1 MSNTKGIEIERRWLM
16 DGFPEALPEGLP
28 AGVDFICEIQKAQG
42 YISTA
47 PVVRIRSEHTA
58 AHGAIPAKEEY
69 ILCIKGKGRLA
80 RKEIETPLS
89 AETFSQM
96 RDFIGVPLVRKQTR
110 LYRLADG
117 HIMECSLVDEG
128 EDTAFYYAEV
138 EFPSLDEATLF
149 AAPAWFGEEKTMD
162 GSFSM
167 SAYWRAKCA
176 AHTAKSTAEGK
187 ETT

>member
-1 MSNTKGIEIERRWLM
+1 MSDPAGIEIERRWLM
-16 DGFPEALPEGLP
+16 AGLPEMLPGGLPEGTEFL
-28 AGVDFICEIQKAQG
+28 CEIAKVQG

-47 PVVRIRSEHTA
+47 PVVRIRSEQTLA
-58 AHGAIPAKEEY
+58 ADGSIAKEEY

-80 RKEIETPLS
+80 RTEIETPLT
-89 AETFSQM
+89 AGVFERL

-117 HIMECSLVDEG
+117 HIMECSLVDGG
-128 EDTAFYYAEV
+128 EATAFYYAEV
-138 EFPSLDEATLF
+138 EFPDLDEATRF

-176 AHTAKSTAEGK
+176 AYKAADSATSK
-187 ETT
+187 E